1 MTASDPAPSGR
12 GRRGRRGPKTGQK
25 TVVIVPTYNE
35 VDNLELAVA
44 AILGAAPEVHI
55 LVVDDDSPDGTGE
68 LADRLAASD
77 LRVSVLHH
85 GARDGLGAAYL
96 AGFGHALASGYDIL
110 IEMDADGSHPAAVL
124 PTMIAR
130 LGPDDPADP
139 GHADLVIG
147 SRRVAGG
154 GFVDWPATRRLLSR
168 AGNFYARV
176 ALRIRVM
183 DATAGFRA
191 YRADV
196 LRHLD
201 LAGVESRGYCFQID
215 MTLRVLDAG
224 YHVAEV
230 PIVFTDRQRGTSKMN
245 SRIVLEA
252 MWRVTQWGVA
262 RRFSRRRPLAVGS
275 HGTSAPRLSDSSN
288 PRPST
293 PR

>member
-1 MTASDPAPSGR
+1 MTASTPAPSASGR
-12 GRRGRRGPKTGQK
+12 GAGRRSPRA
-25 TVVIVPTYNE
+25 VVIVPTYDE
-35 VDNLELAVA
+35 VDNLEPAVQ
-44 AILGAAPEVHI
+44 AIHAAAPDVHI
-55 LVVDDDSPDGTGE
+55 LVVDDASPDGTGE

-77 LRVSVLHH
+77 PRITVLHH

-96 AGFGHALASGYDIL
+96 AGFDTALAAGFDIL
-110 IEMDADGSHPAAVL
+110 IEMDADGSHPADVL

-130 LGPDDPADP
+130 LGPDDPASPD
-139 GHADLVIG
+139 HADLVIG
-147 SRRVAGG
+147 SRRVPGG
-154 GFVDWPATRRLLSR
+154 GFVDWPAARRILSR
-168 AGNFYARV
+168 AGNLYARL

-196 LRHLD
+196 LRSLD

-224 YHVAEV
+224 YRVTEV
-230 PIVFTDRQRGTSKMN
+230 PIIFTDRQRGVSKMN

-262 RRFSRRRPLAVGS
+262 RRFSRRRTVPARATAS
-275 HGTSAPRLSDSSN
+275 HD
-288 PRPST
+288 
-293 PR
+293 

>member
-1 MTASDPAPSGR
+1 
-12 GRRGRRGPKTGQK
+12 
-25 TVVIVPTYNE
+25 VIVPTYDE
-35 VDNLELAVA
+35 VDNLEPAVQ
-44 AILGAAPEVHI
+44 AIHAAAPDVHI
-55 LVVDDDSPDGTGE
+55 LVVDDASPDGTGE

-77 LRVSVLHH
+77 PRITVLHH

-96 AGFGHALASGYDIL
+96 AGFDTALAAGFDIL
-110 IEMDADGSHPAAVL
+110 IEMDADGSHPADVL

-130 LGPDDPADP
+130 LGPDDPTSPD
-139 GHADLVIG
+139 HADLVIG
-147 SRRVAGG
+147 SRRVPGG
-154 GFVDWPATRRLLSR
+154 GFVDWPAARRILSR
-168 AGNFYARV
+168 AGNLYARL

-196 LRHLD
+196 LRSLD

-224 YHVAEV
+224 YRVAEV
-230 PIVFTDRQRGTSKMN
+230 PIIFTDRQRGVSKMN

-262 RRFSRRRPLAVGS
+262 RRFSRHRTVPARATAS
-275 HGTSAPRLSDSSN
+275 HD
-288 PRPST
+288 
-293 PR
+293 